1 MNNKSLRTMLREC
14 PQLGKQEEENQG
26 EKAKA
31 VGFGQQCQIIKMKM
45 RTRKSIRVLGWF
57 QEGDCR
63 QHKGDWSQD
72 CRLRRIMIFSRY
84 FTQSKRVMV

>member
-45 RTRKSIRVLGWF
+45 RTRKSIELEFLGGF
-57 QEGDCR
+57 KKAIAGNIGEIGVRTAD
-63 QHKGDWSQD
+63 
-72 CRLRRIMIFSRY
+72 
-84 FTQSKRVMV
+84 